1 MRPPV
6 PVPAIVPARRILR
19 SVPQV
24 ISTVRLVPARL
35 RHGRPGRLAARIAG
49 GLLLTASAF
58 HSGAGPAAITGTVTG
73 IGIWLALAA
82 RADVA
87 PPPGR

>member
-1 MRPPV
+1 MNPRA
-6 PVPAIVPARRILR
+6 VPALAR
-19 SVPQV
+19 
-24 ISTVRLVPARL
+24 TARLVPARL
-35 RHGRPGRLAARIAG
+35 RHGRPWRLAARTAG
-49 GLLLTASAF
+49 AIVLAASAC

-73 IGIWLALAA
+73 IAIWLGFAA